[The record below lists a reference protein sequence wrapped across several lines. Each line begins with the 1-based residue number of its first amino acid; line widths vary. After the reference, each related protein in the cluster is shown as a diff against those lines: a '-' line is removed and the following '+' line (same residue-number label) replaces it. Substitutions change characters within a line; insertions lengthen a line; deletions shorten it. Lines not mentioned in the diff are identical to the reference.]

1 MQREKG
7 CMMSDKPKIADPQV
21 VFTCP
26 QSLIAKADHL
36 AEREMISRS
45 ALIRRLL
52 AERLR
57 RVEPEC
63 A

>member
-1 MQREKG
+1 
-7 CMMSDKPKIADPQV
+7 MSDKPKTADPQV

-26 QSLIAKADHL
+26 QSLIAKADQL

-57 RVEPEC
+57 LAELEL